1 MATNEQALEKALREA
16 ADWKARALAA
26 QGAAETMREKAQ
38 ALKDGATQ
46 ALQGTRDLHASL
58 QRARAEIF
66 ALQSEQKEQA
76 RRASELEEA
85 LASSQKERIAVQNS
99 LTSVQ
104 QQLNLY
110 VAALD
115 ESRQGKD
122 LEGIRLVLR
131 TVLENPTA
139 EEALEEELIRVREET
154 NELRL
159 SIERSQA
166 EAQEQKH
173 QLRLAFERSQS
184 EIQEE
189 MHGLRMAFQRSQSE
203 LAAMES
209 ELRVREEMLDD
220 KEREYFALYGEL
232 DLTRSLLGE
241 MRRGTE
247 GSERLQKQY
256 QRAVDMLRDKE
267 AAVSTL
273 ESEIRGLLEEG
284 QQAAQGHQQ
293 EVDSYREQL
302 ESCRQENKSLAAE
315 IRELR
320 ERFESGKG
328 EPDGSAGSDELQMLR
343 EWVLTLEDQISDLE
357 IVNSDLYQRL
367 AELEQ

>member
-26 QGAAETMREKAQ
+26 QGAAESMREKAQ

-46 ALQGTRDLHASL
+46 ALQGSRDLQASL
-58 QRARAEIF
+58 QRARGEIS
-66 ALQSEQKEQA
+66 ALQSEQKEQT
-76 RRASELEEA
+76 RRNSELEEA
-85 LASSQKERIAVQNS
+85 LASSQKERLEVQNS
-99 LTSVQ
+99 LASVQ

-122 LEGIRLVLR
+122 LEGIRLALR

-139 EEALEEELIRVREET
+139 EEALEEELVRAREET

-159 SIERSQA
+159 SNERSLA
-166 EAQEQKH
+166 KVQEEKH
-173 QLRLAFERSQS
+173 ELRLAFERSQS
-184 EIQEE
+184 EVQEE
-189 MHGLRMAFQRSQSE
+189 MHGLRMAFERSQSE
-203 LAAMES
+203 LAAMET
-209 ELRVREEMLDD
+209 ELRAREEMLED

-232 DLTRSLLGE
+232 DLTKSLLGE

-273 ESEIRGLLEEG
+273 ESEIRGLLEES
-284 QQAAQGHQQ
+284 QQATVAHQQ
-293 EVDSYREQL
+293 EVQSYREQL
-302 ESCRQENKSLAAE
+302 ESCRQENQSLAAE
-315 IRELR
+315 TLELR
-320 ERFESGKG
+320 QRLESGEG
-328 EPDGSAGSDELQMLR
+328 GAAVAEEMLMLK
-343 EWVLTLEDQISDLE
+343 EWILALEDQISDLE

-367 AELEQ
+367 SELEP